1 MKLPVLTGLSL
12 GTTHLAGMPKTQ
24 SGTITSPSDRNVIDL
39 KADMRYN
46 YITVEAQWVGS
57 LGTGPRGS
65 SLPPS
70 FELLSAKAVTLS
82 NRGG

>member
-12 GTTHLAGMPKTQ
+12 RTPQLAGLPKTQ
-24 SGTITSPSDRNVIDL
+24 SGTITSPSDTNVIDL

-46 YITVEAQWVGS
+46 YITVEAQWDGS
-57 LGTGPRGS
+57 VGTGPSGS

-82 NRGG
+82 D

>member
-1 MKLPVLTGLSL
+1 MKLPVLTGWSL
-12 GTTHLAGMPKTQ
+12 RTPQLAGLPKSQ
-24 SGTITSPSDRNVIDL
+24 SATITSPSDPNVIDL

-57 LGTGPRGS
+57 VGTGPTGS

-70 FELLSAKAVTLS
+70 FELLSAEAVTLS
-82 NRGG
+82 DSGR